1 MNRLMR
7 ACRLVACVA
16 VAAVQFAVAEESAE
30 YLPPSE
36 VKWICP
42 DEPFPDGIGKTRYY
56 RHAFETKPGL
66 VKATAR
72 WWVDDWGH
80 VFVDGK
86 KLPQSA
92 KCTDEDADL
101 TALLAKPGRHVVAV
115 EGRNLAGSGGVCLS
129 IDLAYDGGRH
139 ESVHTDE
146 SWRYV
151 EDDGGRGATAL
162 PGWTSVGF
170 DDSGWKAAKVHGD
183 LSSAPWC
190 AIADMSQLG
199 THDERLRW
207 AKAQAVREARAEQ
220 ALAALAREEKPLCKI
235 VYENGKPY
243 FDIGG
248 CLIIIKQHLIIFIVV
263 FF

>member
-1 MNRLMR
+1 MANVFKKQTVLWTML
-7 ACRLVACVA
+7 ATVWFCLTSQAIA
-16 VAAVQFAVAEESAE
+16 DESAE

-56 RHAFETKPGL
+56 RHAFATKPGL

-92 KCTDEDADL
+92 KCTDEDVDL

-129 IDLAYDGGRH
+129 IDLTYDGGRH
-139 ESVHTDE
+139 ESVYTDE
-146 SWRYV
+146 RWRRV
-151 EDDGGRGATAL
+151 KECDGGRR
-162 PGWTSVGF
+162 SR
-170 DDSGWKAAKVHGD
+170 GD
-183 LSSAPWC
+183 RP
-190 AIADMSQLG
+190 
-199 THDERLRW
+199 TRLD
-207 AKAQAVREARAEQ
+207 
-220 ALAALAREEKPLCKI
+220 C
-235 VYENGKPY
+235 
-243 FDIGG
+243 GG
-248 CLIIIKQHLIIFIVV
+248 V
-263 FF
+263 